1 MCGICGY
8 YSFTKE
14 ISTKNILEMNKAIQ
28 HRGPDDEGF
37 WLLNQNEGKS
47 FSGVDSTQKI
57 KETFPV
63 LEHEK
68 SQLALGFRRL
78 SIVDLS
84 ENGHQ
89 PMTSQ
94 DENLI
99 ITFNGEIYNFK
110 ELRTELEHF
119 DYQFKSNSDTEVI
132 LKAYEHWGN
141 SMFEK
146 LDGMFAICI
155 VDLNQKKII
164 FGRDR
169 MGLKPLFYIKNQDGL
184 IWASEI
190 KSLLKNEFVQ
200 PEINWNGVYTNF
212 LFQTTLAPATC
223 FKDIFSLESGSLM
236 ILDLENHS
244 IKKEKFWNLNSKINS
259 EISEEEAVKKIDE
272 LLSKSVSEQLYADV
286 PVTSMMSGGI
296 DSTLITSKAK
306 PFKNDVNAFTIQYK
320 FAEDEVKNASL
331 VAEKLEIKHH
341 IKTVSDE
348 EVLADLKENI
358 QHFEEPYSS
367 LEVLMNAAE
376 YAKKLGFKVVLSGN
390 GADELFGGYSHALKL
405 KKWLLLKNFNFVR
418 NFIVTKD
425 PFSERVKNYFSQD
438 SVFDFFRQSQVG
450 MKPLEAENIFKSDIF
465 KTINTDLTRFHL
477 TETKNY
483 AGYFEY
489 DMKYSLS
496 SHHVFRDDLSA
507 MKYGV
512 EFRYPYLSNELID
525 FVSTLPEKFRFNG
538 IQNKPLLRKVA
549 ENYLPKEVLN
559 MPKRGFS
566 FPLNHF
572 IKNEE
577 KVQNFI
583 IENLESLKKRN
594 FFTSE
599 TIDTWWK
606 NQNNVYDCVKI
617 WQLVTFELWYQ
628 KYFEN
633 L

>member
-8 YSFTKE
+8 YSFKKE

-37 WLLNQNEGKS
+37 WLFNQNWGKF
-47 FSGVDSTQKI
+47 FSGIDSTEKI

-63 LEHEK
+63 IKDEK
-68 SQLALGFRRL
+68 SRLALGFRRL

-94 DENLI
+94 EENLI

-110 ELRTELEHF
+110 ELRVELEN
-119 DYQFKSNSDTEVI
+119 YNYYFKSSSDTEVI
-132 LKAYEHWGN
+132 LKAYEHWGI

-155 VDLNQKKII
+155 VDLNQKKVI

-169 MGLKPLFYIKNQDGL
+169 MGLKPLFYIKNNDGL

-190 KSLLKNEFVQ
+190 KSILKNEFVK

-212 LFQTTLAPATC
+212 LFQTTLAPETC
-223 FKDIFSLESGSLM
+223 FKDIFSLEAGSLM
-236 ILDLENHS
+236 ILNLENHS
-244 IKKEKFWNLNSKINS
+244 ITKEKFWTLSSKINS

-296 DSTLITSKAK
+296 DSTLITAKAK

-331 VAEKLEIKHH
+331 VAEKLKIKHH
-341 IKTVSDE
+341 IKKVNDD

-376 YAKKLGFKVVLSGN
+376 DAKNLGFKVVLSGN
-390 GADELFGGYSHALKL
+390 GADELFGGYGHTLKL
-405 KKWLLLKNFNFVR
+405 KKWLVLKNFNFVR
-418 NFIVTKD
+418 NFIFTKD
-425 PFSERVKNYFSQD
+425 PLSQKVKNYFSQEFI
-438 SVFDFFRQSQVG
+438 FDFFRQSQVG
-450 MKPLEAENIFKSDIF
+450 MKPLEAENVLKSDIF
-465 KTINTDLTRFHL
+465 KTINIDFKRFHL

-483 AGYFEY
+483 SGYFEY

-507 MKYGV
+507 MKFGV

-525 FVSTLPEKFRFNG
+525 FVLTLPEKFRFNG
-538 IQNKPLLRKVA
+538 IENKPLLRKVA

-566 FPLNHF
+566 FPLHHF
-572 IKNEE
+572 IKNEK
-577 KVQNFI
+577 KVQHFI
-583 IENLESLKKRN
+583 TENLESLKKRN
-594 FFTSE
+594 FFEAE
-599 TIDTWWK
+599 TIDRWWK